1 MLLGLDLG
9 STTVK
14 YVLLDDDRKIL
25 ARDYRR
31 HKSDLILTVRTLL
44 SELNERFP
52 GRPVRPV
59 LSGSG
64 ALALSDAL
72 HVAFLQEVAAGATFL
87 AERLPDADVAIELG
101 GEEAKLLYLTN
112 GL

>member
-52 GRPVRPV
+52 
-59 LSGSG
+59 
-64 ALALSDAL
+64 
-72 HVAFLQEVAAGATFL
+72 
-87 AERLPDADVAIELG
+87 
-101 GEEAKLLYLTN
+101 
-112 GL
+112 

>member
-52 GRPVRPV
+52 GRPVQPV

-64 ALALSDAL
+64 SLALIDAL
-72 HVAFLQEVAAGATFL
+72 HVAFLQ
-87 AERLPDADVAIELG
+87 
-101 GEEAKLLYLTN
+101 
-112 GL
+112 